1 MGASR
6 KEKTPIDMPQVGYV
20 AQLENVGH
28 FRVFEEAYEEWFGK
42 EATMKELEHNFH
54 PYLRTG
60 VAPYWVRSYTR
71 HVIADN
77 RERMQHKAERDT
89 NIASC
94 AVTLTFL
101 MTFSVLL
108 HLWTSM

>member
-1 MGASR
+1 MGAF
-6 KEKTPIDMPQVGYV
+6 KKDKDTTPLDMPQVGYV

-42 EATMKELEHNFH
+42 EAPVKVIEHKFH

-71 HVIADN
+71 HVIDDN
-77 RERMQHKAERDT
+77 RERMQRKAER
-89 NIASC
+89 
-94 AVTLTFL
+94 
-101 MTFSVLL
+101 
-108 HLWTSM
+108 